1 MPFPFPEKPLR
12 NISKYANISGVYFFT
27 RVRDRGDN
35 MEIAIVGSGCARC
48 KQTAE
53 VVRKAVE
60 HAGVDATI
68 SKVEDIREIMKF
80 QVLKTPAVT
89 VDGEVKIS
97 GRVPTVEEIT
107 SLLTP

>member
-1 MPFPFPEKPLR
+1 
-12 NISKYANISGVYFFT
+12 
-27 RVRDRGDN
+27 

-48 KQTAE
+48 QQTAE

-68 SKVEDIREIMKF
+68 CKVEDVREIMKF
-80 QVLKTPAVT
+80 RVMTTPAVAI
-89 VDGEVKIS
+89 DGEVKIS

-107 SLLTP
+107 SLLTR

>member
-1 MPFPFPEKPLR
+1 
-12 NISKYANISGVYFFT
+12 
-27 RVRDRGDN
+27 

-68 SKVEDIREIMKF
+68 SKVEDFREIMKF
-80 QVLKTPAVT
+80 QVLKTPAVAI
-89 VDGEVKIS
+89 DGEVMIS

-107 SLLTP
+107 SLLIP

>member
-1 MPFPFPEKPLR
+1 
-12 NISKYANISGVYFFT
+12 
-27 RVRDRGDN
+27 

-48 KQTAE
+48 QQTAE

-68 SKVEDIREIMKF
+68 CKVEDIREIMKF
-80 QVLKTPAVT
+80 RVLTTPAVA

>member
-1 MPFPFPEKPLR
+1 
-12 NISKYANISGVYFFT
+12 
-27 RVRDRGDN
+27 
-35 MEIAIVGSGCARC
+35 MEITIVGSGCARC
-48 KQTAE
+48 KQTAD

-68 SKVEDIREIMKF
+68 SKVEDFREIMKF
-80 QVLKTPAVT
+80 RVLKTPAVA

-107 SLLTP
+107 SLLIP

>member
-1 MPFPFPEKPLR
+1 
-12 NISKYANISGVYFFT
+12 
-27 RVRDRGDN
+27 

-68 SKVEDIREIMKF
+68 SKVEDFREIMKF
-80 QVLKTPAVT
+80 QVLKTPAVV
-89 VDGEVKIS
+89 VDGEVMIS

-107 SLLTP
+107 SLLIP

>member
-1 MPFPFPEKPLR
+1 
-12 NISKYANISGVYFFT
+12 
-27 RVRDRGDN
+27 

-48 KQTAE
+48 QQTAE

-60 HAGVDATI
+60 QAGVDATI
-68 SKVEDIREIMKF
+68 CKVEDVREIMKF
-80 QVLKTPAVT
+80 RVLTTPAVA

-107 SLLTP
+107 SLLTR

>member
-1 MPFPFPEKPLR
+1 L
-12 NISKYANISGVYFFT
+12 
-27 RVRDRGDN
+27 
-35 MEIAIVGSGCARC
+35 EITIVGSGCARC

-60 HAGVDATI
+60 DAGVDATI
-68 SKVEDIREIMKF
+68 SKVEDIREIVKLRV
-80 QVLKTPAVT
+80 QTTPAVV

-107 SLLTP
+107 SLLTT

>member
-1 MPFPFPEKPLR
+1 MLYEVITFK
-12 NISKYANISGVYFFT
+12 
-27 RVRDRGDN
+27 RVRCGGKN
-35 MEIAIVGSGCARC
+35 LEITIVGSGCARC

-60 HAGVDATI
+60 DAGVDATI
-68 SKVEDIREIMKF
+68 SKVEDIREIVKLRV
-80 QVLKTPAVT
+80 QTTPAVV

-107 SLLTP
+107 SLLTT